1 MLRLT
6 GYGIIVDGTSHADPA
21 AYEAKVLQLLNHMTL
36 HNAGEAL
43 LWGISTHG
51 LRVTITP
58 YLQTGCNAGGGGS
71 PGKGYVN
78 FSAETFKYG
87 IQNCNEAG
95 SAGADA
101 REILF
106 HELVHALRGIAG
118 KWRFDDQGRNF
129 RSGGLRANYTSD
141 EEFIAL
147 MLTNIYSSQRGRPLR
162 KDHTTGSGFVSLAQT
177 SADTLKSAAKIQLIE
192 VVKRDHPE
200 MFRRI
205 ASSGTRYN
213 PLRDYE
219 ALPDL

>member
-1 MLRLT
+1 MLQLT
-6 GYGIIVDGTSHADPA
+6 GYGIKVDGSSHSDPA

-51 LRVTITP
+51 LSVTITP
-58 YLQTGCNAGGGGS
+58 YLQTGCNAGGGIS
-71 PGKGYVN
+71 LGKGYVN
-78 FSAETFKYG
+78 FSPETFKYG
-87 IQNCNEAG
+87 IPNCNDAG
-95 SAGADA
+95 SAGADP

-106 HELVHALRGIAG
+106 HELVHALRGVAG
-118 KWRFDDQGRNF
+118 KWRGDGRGGNF
-129 RSGGLRANYTSD
+129 RSGGLKAIYTDD

-162 KDHTTGSGFVSLAQT
+162 EGHTTGPGGFGSLAQT
-177 SADTLKSAAKIQLIE
+177 STHTLKSAAKIQLIE

-219 ALPDL
+219 AL